1 MSKRPA
7 SARAPQPPGITPPTR
22 TRAGV
27 SAPGSGAPPPTPVP
41 TGAPRRAL
49 VPPSATS
56 HTDQVTRPPG
66 LAATAAA
73 LAVALCVAPAAA
85 APGDAP
91 TAPTRDP
98 DARDHGEFWAEVVS
112 PHRDQLTAIKA
123 ELRQALS
130 IATTDWSPEHRDGLL
145 REATRLARRG
155 RALDPSD
162 QEIVYYLG
170 AIADDAGRA
179 AEAQRLLRDFARTG
193 PPGAMRG
200 DALLRLGRSALRR
213 GAPTEAIAPLR
224 GALAERGD
232 RRITTIAAVYL
243 ADALD
248 AAGRTADAIA
258 LLSQRVDA
266 ATGNWDTEEA
276 LELFALA
283 VLYDRDEQISQA
295 FELVLRAQGALA
307 GGFVERFLAGLQLAP
322 PVPAAELHYYRAF
335 VYETNG
341 YLHEARAEW
350 LAYLRMPDARAR
362 ARARAHL
369 AAVDGMLR
377 ERRPA
382 RGKRP

>member
-1 MSKRPA
+1 M
-7 SARAPQPPGITPPTR
+7 TR
-22 TRAGV
+22 
-27 SAPGSGAPPPTPVP
+27 S
-41 TGAPRRAL
+41 
-49 VPPSATS
+49 
-56 HTDQVTRPPG
+56 PG

-73 LAVALCVAPAAA
+73 LAAALCVAPAAA
-85 APGDAP
+85 APADRAAAAP
-91 TAPTRDP
+91 ARDP

-112 PHRDQLTAIKA
+112 PHRDQLDAIKT

-130 IATTDWSPEHRDGLL
+130 IALTDWSPEHRDGLL

-162 QEIVYYLG
+162 LEIVYYLG

-179 AEAQRLLRDFARTG
+179 TEAQRLLGDFARSA
-193 PPGAMRG
+193 PPGQMRG
-200 DALLRLGRSALRR
+200 DAFLRLGRSALRR
-213 GAPTEAIAPLR
+213 GAPTDAIAPLR

-232 RRITTIAAVYL
+232 RRITTTAAVYL
-243 ADALD
+243 AEALD
-248 AAGRTADAIA
+248 GAGRTADAIA
-258 LLSQRVDA
+258 LLSHRVDA

-276 LELFALA
+276 LEVFALA
-283 VLYDRDEQISQA
+283 VLYDRDEQISRA

-307 GGFVERFLAGLQLAP
+307 GGYAERFLAGLQLAP

-341 YLHEARAEW
+341 HLHEARAEW
-350 LAYLRMPDARAR
+350 LAYLRLPNVRGR

-369 AAVDGMLR
+369 AAVDGMLL